1 MKGQT
6 LGAFV
11 KLLIFALVTV
21 VATALL
27 VIVIQ
32 NRSFGATHT
41 YTAMFSDATGLQP
54 GDQVKVAGV
63 RVGTVSSV
71 AVDDSGAQPGTNALV
86 KFTVDTNVPVF
97 TSTQVDIRF
106 LNLIGQRYVALVE
119 QAGNNTAQPIDS
131 VIPPSRTQPSLD
143 LTELFNG
150 FRPLFKALTPKDVNS
165 FALEIVKTL
174 QGEGGTIQDLVA
186 KSASLTN
193 TVANRDA
200 VIGQVVSNLLKVLN
214 TVQAHD
220 TGLGQ
225 LIDQLQR
232 LVTGL
237 ADNRGVIAAS
247 LGNIDALAGQS
258 ATLLKQ
264 IRPSL
269 RPDIKNLGSIANSL
283 DTTKTCPGYFSD
295 PGLMSNA
302 ELAKYLQQHGVQA
315 NNNCNGPNTLTE
327 FLQREPTKIS
337 QIIRTG
343 SYGGFFNFYLCD
355 LNLANSSA
363 AITINAQACG
373 S

>member
-11 KLLIFALVTV
+11 KLVIFALVTV
-21 VATALL
+21 LATALL

-32 NRSFGATHT
+32 NRSFGTT
-41 YTAMFSDATGLQP
+41 TQYTALFTDATGLQP

-63 RVGTVSSV
+63 RVGTVNTV
-71 AVDDSGAQPGTNALV
+71 KVYDGGAKPGTQAEV
-86 KFTVDTNVPVF
+86 QFSVDTSVPVF
-97 TSTQVDIRF
+97 DSSRFDIRY
-106 LNLIGQRYVALVE
+106 LNLIGQRYLAIVE
-119 QAGNNTAQPIDS
+119 QAGNDARQSPTS
-131 VIPPSRTQPSLD
+131 VIQASRTAPSLD

-150 FRPLFKALTPKDVNS
+150 FRPLFRALTPKDVNS

-200 VIGQVVSNLLKVLN
+200 VIGQVITNLLKVLN

-237 ADNRGVIAAS
+237 ADNRGAIAAS

-258 ATLLKQ
+258 ATLLKR

-269 RPDIKNLGSIANSL
+269 TPDIKNLGAVTQAL
-283 DTTKTCPGYFSD
+283 DTTKTCPGYFD
-295 PGLMSNA
+295 QPGLISNA
-302 ELAKYLQQHGVQA
+302 ELRKQIQQHGPFA
-315 NNNCNGPNTLTE
+315 NNNCNGPNTLAE

-343 SYGGFFNFYLCD
+343 SYGAFFNFYLCD
-355 LNLANSSA
+355 LNLENSSA
-363 AITINAQACG
+363 AIVINAQACG
-373 S
+373 Q